1 VGVQAAR
8 IVFPEPDRAEIA
20 AAISGILA
28 TGALTLGP
36 YNEKFE
42 SAFAAAHENTSR
54 AAGGAHRG
62 VAPVPEQ
69 PAGSTASPPV
79 TPLRAIAVS
88 SGTSALE
95 IALRAV
101 GVTGRD
107 VIVPANAFYAT
118 AAAVISAG
126 ARPVFADI
134 DKDTFA
140 LSPRTLATAQ
150 TPNTAAAVL
159 AHIAGLITPAVDD
172 LRRQC
177 QINDVCLVEDASL
190 AHGSSFGGR
199 FAGSFGAAAAFSF
212 YPTNLVTSGEGGM
225 ILTRSADLEREARI
239 YRDQGKAAF
248 VINQH
253 VRPGYAW
260 RMDELSAVT
269 GLVHLRRLG
278 EFIAR
283 RRAVAA
289 RYAAGL
295 ASIGVLEPLK
305 EPAGCMSNFSAFIAL
320 LPPGVDRT
328 WFKEMLADRHDVHL
342 APEVYDLPLHLQPVL
357 AEYASG
363 PSLPAAEDVCRR
375 HVCLPVHSDMRDD
388 EIDQVLEAIAK
399 VSADALAGYGEP
411 ACAPR

>member
-42 SAFAAAHENTSR
+42 SAFAAAHENTSM
-54 AAGGAHRG
+54 AASGGHRG

-69 PAGSTASPPV
+69 PAGSTASPQG

-140 LSPRTLATAQ
+140 LSPRTVAAALTA
-150 TPNTAAAVL
+150 NTAAVVL

-172 LRRQC
+172 LRRLC
-177 QINDVCLVEDASL
+177 QINGVYLVEDASE

-212 YPTNLVTSGEGGM
+212 YPTKPVTSGEGGM
-225 ILTRSADLEREARI
+225 ILTRSADVEREARI
-239 YRDQGKAAF
+239 YRDHGKAAF

-260 RMDELSAVT
+260 RMNELSAVT

-283 RRAVAA
+283 RRTVAA
-289 RYAAGL
+289 RYTAGL
-295 ASIGVLEPLK
+295 TGIGALQPLHEP
-305 EPAGCMSNFSAFIAL
+305 PGCVSNFAEFIAM
-320 LPPGVDRT
+320 LPPGVDRP

-342 APEVYDLPLHLQPVL
+342 AGEVYDLPLHLQPVL

-363 PSLPAAEDVCRR
+363 RSLPTAEDVCRR
-375 HVCLPVHSDMRDD
+375 HVCLPVHSDMGDD
-388 EIDQVLEAIAK
+388 EVDQVLEAIAK
-399 VSADALAGYGEP
+399 VSADALAGFGEP

>member
-1 VGVQAAR
+1 MGVQAAR

-20 AAISGILA
+20 AEISGILT
-28 TGALTLGP
+28 TGALSLGP
-36 YNEKFE
+36 YTEKFE
-42 SAFAAAHENTSR
+42 RAFATAHENAFRPVRDSR
-54 AAGGAHRG
+54 AEVTGTARG
-62 VAPVPEQ
+62 RRRGRGSPVM
-69 PAGSTASPPV
+69 
-79 TPLRAIAVS
+79 PLRAVAVS

-95 IALRAV
+95 IVLRSI
-101 GVTGRD
+101 GVAGRD
-107 VIVPANAFYAT
+107 VILPANAFYGT

-140 LSPRTLATAQ
+140 LSQRTLAGALTS
-150 TPNTAAAVL
+150 NTAAVVL
-159 AHIAGLITPAVDD
+159 VHIAGMITPAVDD
-172 LRRQC
+172 LRRLC
-177 QINDVCLVEDASL
+177 QINRVKLVEDASD
-190 AHGSSFGGR
+190 AHGSRFEGR
-199 FAGSFGAAAAFSF
+199 SAGSFGAAAAFSF
-212 YPTNLVTSGEGGM
+212 YPTKLVTSGEGGM

-239 YRDQGKAAF
+239 YRDQGRASF

-289 RYAAGL
+289 HYEAGL
-295 ASIGVLEPLK
+295 ASTGFLRPLPEP
-305 EPAGCMSNFSAFIAL
+305 PGCMTNVSKFIAL
-320 LPPGVDRT
+320 LPPGIDRT

-342 APEVYDLPLHLQPVL
+342 AAEACDLPLHLQPVL

-363 PSLPAAEDVCRR
+363 QSLPTAEDICRR
-375 HVCLPVHSDMRDD
+375 HVCLPVHSDMRED
-388 EIDQVLEAIAK
+388 EADQVLEAVAK
-399 VSADALAGYGEP
+399 VSADAPARHGES

>member
-1 VGVQAAR
+1 MGVQAAR
-8 IVFPEPDRAEIA
+8 VVFPEPDRVEIA

-36 YNEKFE
+36 YTEKFE
-42 SAFAAAHENTSR
+42 SGFAAAHEC
-54 AAGGAHRG
+54 
-62 VAPVPEQ
+62 APAE
-69 PAGSTASPPV
+69 
-79 TPLRAIAVS
+79 PLRAIAVS

-95 IALRAV
+95 IILRCI
-101 GVTGRD
+101 GVAGRD

-118 AAAVISAG
+118 AAAAIGAG

-140 LSPRTLATAQ
+140 LSPRTLAAAL
-150 TPNTAAAVL
+150 TPNTAAVVL
-159 AHIAGLITPAVDD
+159 AHVGGLITPAVDG
-172 LRRQC
+172 LRRLC
-177 QINDVCLVEDASL
+177 QINGVYLVEDASE
-190 AHGSSFGGR
+190 AHGSSYQGR
-199 FAGSFGAAAAFSF
+199 LAGSFGAAAAFSF
-212 YPTNLVTSGEGGM
+212 YPTKPVTSGEGGM

-239 YRDQGKAAF
+239 YRDHGKAAF

-260 RMDELSAVT
+260 RMNELSAAT

-289 RYAAGL
+289 QYTAGL
-295 ASIGVLEPLK
+295 AGIGALWALPEP
-305 EPAGCMSNFSAFIAL
+305 PGCLSNFSEFIAL

-342 APEVYDLPLHLQPVL
+342 AGEVYDLPLHLQPVL
-357 AEYASG
+357 AEYATG
-363 PSLPAAEDVCRR
+363 RSLPIAEDVCRR
-375 HVCLPVHSDMRDD
+375 HVCLPVHSDMRD
-388 EIDQVLEAIAK
+388 EEVDQVLEAIAK
-399 VSADALAGYGEP
+399 VSADALAGFGEP

>member
-1 VGVQAAR
+1 M
-8 IVFPEPDRAEIA
+8 
-20 AAISGILA
+20 
-28 TGALTLGP
+28 LG
-36 YNEKFE
+36 
-42 SAFAAAHENTSR
+42 S
-54 AAGGAHRG
+54 
-62 VAPVPEQ
+62 PV
-69 PAGSTASPPV
+69 S
-79 TPLRAIAVS
+79 PLRAIAVS

-95 IALRAV
+95 IVLRSI

-107 VIVPANAFYAT
+107 VVIPANASYAT

-126 ARPVFADI
+126 GRPVFADV

-140 LSPRTLATAQ
+140 LSLRTLAAAL
-150 TPNTAAAVL
+150 TPSTAAVVL

-172 LRRQC
+172 LRRVC
-177 QINDVCLVEDASL
+177 QINGVHLVEDAAH

-212 YPTNLVTSGEGGM
+212 YPTRLVTSGEGGM

-239 YRDQGKAAF
+239 YRDDGKASF

-278 EFIAR
+278 QFIAR
-283 RRAVAA
+283 RRAAAA
-289 RYAAGL
+289 RYGAGL
-295 ASIGVLEPLK
+295 ESIGVLRVPREP
-305 EPAGCMSNFSAFIAL
+305 PGCVSNFSNFIAL
-320 LPPGVDRT
+320 LPPGVDRP

-342 APEVYDLPLHLQPVL
+342 AGEVYDLPLHLQPVL
-357 AEYASG
+357 SEYAPG
-363 PSLPAAEDVCRR
+363 EGLPTAEDLCRR
-375 HVCLPVHSDMRDD
+375 HVCLPVHSDMGDD
-388 EIDQVLEAIAK
+388 EVDQVLEAIAK
-399 VSADALAGYGEP
+399 VSADVMAGYGEP